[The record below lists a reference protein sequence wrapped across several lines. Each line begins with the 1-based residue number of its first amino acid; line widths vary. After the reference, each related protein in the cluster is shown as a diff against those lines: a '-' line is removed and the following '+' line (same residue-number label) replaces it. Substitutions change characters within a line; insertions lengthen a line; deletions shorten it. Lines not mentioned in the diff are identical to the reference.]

1 MSTDKNTTGG
11 SRDCTVI
18 HTLDVRGMSDKN
30 KRCRLF
36 TYFNTRCKGI
46 VFLQEIYTLPGNNN
60 IWGREWNGQVFLS
73 HGTRHSSGVAIL
85 IPKQYDY
92 KINKVESGDNG
103 CFILINGTFNGIPL
117 TLLNYYAPTS
127 DKQDEQ
133 IQELDK
139 ILPHITDNF
148 TDFIWGG
155 DMNMVLQPNMDKYGP
170 TDKQTRYVNKL
181 QEQYDLCDVLRIM
194 HPEEKMFTWRRIIP
208 KRIQQSRLDYFFITQ
223 VCFIKLGHVN

>member
-1 MSTDKNTTGG
+1 
-11 SRDCTVI
+11 
-18 HTLDVRGMSDKN
+18 MSDKN

-92 KINKVESGDNG
+92 KINKVESGENG
-103 CFILINGTFNGIPL
+103 RFILINGTFKKYNVINGNFNGTPL
-117 TLLNYYAPTS
+117 TLLNYYVPTS

-148 TDFIWGG
+148 TDLVWGG

-170 TDKQTRYVNKL
+170 TDKPTRYVNKL
-181 QEQYDLCDVLRIM
+181 QVLFQQYDFCDVWRMM
-194 HPEEKMFTWRRIIP
+194 HPEEKD
-208 KRIQQSRLDYFFITQ
+208 L
-223 VCFIKLGHVN
+223 LGVELPQKESNNRA